1 MECFCGTQ
9 EVVFP
14 ESMQVEKVS
23 NCSAQNRLSS
33 IPIPQVTS
41 ELLEQAMDSFDLDAR
56 SLEQETFLSLK
67 QSKQF
72 VPILS

>member
-1 MECFCGTQ
+1 MECFCGAQ

-14 ESMQVEKVS
+14 ESMQVEKVN
-23 NCSAQNRLSS
+23 NCSAQHHSSS

-41 ELLEQAMDSFDLDAR
+41 ELLERALDAFDLDAR

-67 QSKQF
+67 QSKQL
-72 VPILS
+72 VPMLS